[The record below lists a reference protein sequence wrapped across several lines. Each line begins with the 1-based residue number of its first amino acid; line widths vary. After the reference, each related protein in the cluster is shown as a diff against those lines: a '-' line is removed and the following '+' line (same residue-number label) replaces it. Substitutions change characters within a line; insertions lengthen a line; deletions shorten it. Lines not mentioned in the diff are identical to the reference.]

1 LKNSAIN
8 VGIIGFGTVG
18 TGTAKIL
25 LRQRKELERKLG
37 FPVVL
42 KRIADLD
49 TERNR
54 GIKLPQG
61 MLIND
66 VDQLLNDPEINIVV
80 ELIGGIHPAKEITL
94 SAIRNGKHV
103 VTANKAL
110 LASEGQD
117 IFTKAGMQRVDI
129 GFEAAVA
136 GSIPIIKVVRESLI
150 GNKIKNI
157 YGIINGTANYILT
170 KMTEE
175 GVDFLTA
182 LDEAQSLGYAE
193 ADPSFD
199 IEGVDSAHKLAILA
213 SLSFG
218 IPFSFKKIYTEGIT
232 KITPLDIQF
241 ASEFGF
247 RIKLLAIA
255 KQADGHV
262 EVRVHPT
269 MIPDDYLISSVNGV
283 FNAIYVEGDATGPSL
298 YYGQGAGEMPT
309 GSAVVSDIV
318 DIARNIK
325 TGATDRIQGIN
336 MTQNTDLKIK
346 KMEEVRTCYYLRF
359 SAVDKPGVL
368 SKISGILGSQDIG
381 IKSMIQKGR
390 KKEKAV
396 PLVLMT
402 HESKEKDMV
411 QALKEIKK
419 LKVVSG
425 KPVCIRVEGGE
436 VQ

>member
-18 TGTAKIL
+18 AGTAKIL
-25 LRQRKELERKLG
+25 LRQRKEFERKLG
-37 FPVVL
+37 FPVIL

-49 TERNR
+49 TGRNR
-54 GIKLPQG
+54 GIKLPKG
-61 MLIND
+61 MLISD
-66 VDQLLNDPEINIVV
+66 ADQLLNDPEINIVV

-94 SAIRNGKHV
+94 RAVRNGKHV

-117 IFTKAGMQRVDI
+117 IFTKAGRQRVDI

-150 GNKIKNI
+150 GNKIRNI

-175 GVDFLTA
+175 GVDFSTA
-182 LDEAQSLGYAE
+182 LGEAQSLGYAE

-255 KQADGHV
+255 KQAGGHV

-269 MIPDDYLISSVNGV
+269 MIPDDYLISNVNGV

-298 YYGQGAGEMPT
+298 YYGKGAGEMPT

-336 MTQNTDLKIK
+336 MTRNTDLKIK

-359 SAVDKPGVL
+359 SAIDKPGVL
-368 SKISGILGSQDIG
+368 SKISGILGNWDIG

-402 HESKEKDMV
+402 HEASEKDMV

-436 VQ
+436 L